1 MQTRKLGARAHH
13 GPIAA
18 AETVI
23 DQPAACKGFRLQEVP
38 LSPCFMTENT
48 PGPGD
53 CRQLGDLA
61 RITGK
66 QHERKSSIYIA
77 GHAAF
82 LGTAPFKA
90 AAPGSVA
97 LYVGVLFQRFTQRG
111 EVLLTG
117 LAGNVVAVHRF
128 LRLGGSL
135 LGDGYAAQ
143 FHYPLAAVRLTEM

>member
-1 MQTRKLGARAHH
+1 QDEQKDTDQAFVTDRQERSIGHGNMQTRKLWTRAHH

-18 AETVI
+18 AERVI
-23 DQPAACKGFRLQEVP
+23 DGPAACKGFRLQEVS

-48 PGPGD
+48 PGLGD

-66 QHERKSSIYIA
+66 QLERKSRISIA

-97 LYVGVLFQRFTQRG
+97 LYVGVLFQRFTQR
-111 EVLLTG
+111 
-117 LAGNVVAVHRF
+117 
-128 LRLGGSL
+128 
-135 LGDGYAAQ
+135 
-143 FHYPLAAVRLTEM
+143 